1 MGSEGEAKLPFFV
14 PPAAPGEPPITALA
28 GVWEA
33 WRGPEGEEI
42 EAVAVVTCEAGP
54 DIAHIHH
61 REPVSIRGAEDAALW
76 LGEAGKG
83 AARLMTAAPAARIAR
98 HPVDRRVN
106 SNRAEGPDLI
116 EPVAR

>member
-1 MGSEGEAKLPFFV
+1 VTL
-14 PPAAPGEPPITALA
+14 APDD
-28 GVWEA
+28 W
-33 WRGPEGEEI
+33 
-42 EAVAVVTCEAGP
+42 
-54 DIAHIHH
+54 
-61 REPVSIRGAEDAALW
+61 ALW
-76 LGEAGKG
+76 LGEDGKG